1 MKKTL
6 LVLTLLSS
14 SIFAN
19 EVEKFFNASNENHVL
34 CRAAYETYINLSQN
48 NASIKKVN
56 GNLYFQYKQEDYYF
70 PLSACKPIEKEDKGV
85 IF

>member
-1 MKKTL
+1 MKKFIL
-6 LVLTLLSS
+6 LSLLLSS

-19 EVEKFFNASNENHVL
+19 EVEKFFKESNENHVL

-48 NASIKKVN
+48 NASVKKIN
-56 GNLYFQYKQEDYYF
+56 GNLYFQYKDKDYYF
-70 PLSACKPIEKEDKGV
+70 PLSACKAIEKEDKGV